1 MADEARVA
9 LLARPGPAHDQ
20 IRKALLDLGAKLV
33 AEGDPAELDP
43 AAIGRLG
50 PNIVLVSLEPAIEPA
65 LERFDDLLGT
75 DGVEVMYDDA
85 EVTKNL
91 EGWDL
96 NRWARHLAAKL
107 LGRDLLPPPPDDA
120 PGIELDLQPVPGA
133 PPTPAQLMD
142 NEKLEDYAA
151 ESPDL
156 AEWVPTNPSL
166 TGDTPAPE
174 PEADAAPRAREADEL
189 PDFDLDLSSIESAMQ
204 GLPEADAPAEKVIAP
219 TDELSFDGDFTL
231 ELGNLEDLLNVDAA
245 PAPAAPAAPA
255 KAAKEEPLL
264 ADLDFDAGSV
274 SFSSF
279 TDEEHEMPAAM
290 DDDVAALAAQL
301 EEFEKTDTRETARDP
316 DFAWAPNDDAAK
328 AKEMRATP
336 PRTSTPLPE
345 VAAPE
350 PKSLEFGSLSLLDED
365 SLPVE
370 PVKPKPVA
378 APSFDSLNLSLEPL
392 DETAVNAKAA
402 GAAAAA
408 AAKAPAA
415 TAAAAKPAFDIG
427 SLSLETVDFESPE
440 SSGSAMQAAPG
451 AILVVAGM
459 GGPDAVRQFLSHLP
473 ATLPVPVLLYQHL
486 EVGKHEP
493 LVDQLAKVSRLPV
506 YLALP
511 GEPAQPG
518 RVAVLPAGMGAAK
531 DGDGLR
537 FTGGALDALLRE
549 MPARDSVLVVLSG
562 ADTVLIHAAASF
574 RGDGGTAFAQSPDSC
589 FDAAAAQAVA
599 SQGAATLPPAQIA
612 EKVAQRWPA

>member
-1 MADEARVA
+1 
-9 LLARPGPAHDQ
+9 
-20 IRKALLDLGAKLV
+20 
-33 AEGDPAELDP
+33 
-43 AAIGRLG
+43 
-50 PNIVLVSLEPAIEPA
+50 
-65 LERFDDLLGT
+65 
-75 DGVEVMYDDA
+75 MYDDA

-96 NRWARHLAAKL
+96 NRWARHLASKL
-107 LGRDLLPPPPDDA
+107 LGRDLLPPPPHDA
-120 PGIELDLQPVPGA
+120 PANEIDLQPVPGA

-142 NEKLEDYAA
+142 NEKLEDYVA

-166 TGDTPAPE
+166 TGDTPPPE
-174 PEADAAPRAREADEL
+174 PEAEAAPRARDADEL
-189 PDFDLDLSSIESAMQ
+189 PDFDLDLSSIESAMS
-204 GLPEADAPAEKVIAP
+204 GIPDADAPAQREVAP
-219 TDELSFDGDFTL
+219 STDDLSFDGDFSL
-231 ELGNLEDLLNVDAA
+231 ELGNLEELLGTETAPPEAA
-245 PAPAAPAAPA
+245 KP
-255 KAAKEEPLL
+255 AKEEPLL
-264 ADLDFDAGSV
+264 ADLDFEGGTV

-279 TDEEHEMPAAM
+279 SDDDPEVPAGM

-301 EEFEKTDTRETARDP
+301 EEFEKSDTRETARDP

-336 PRTSTPLPE
+336 PRTSKPMPD
-345 VAAPE
+345 VPAPE
-350 PKSLEFGSLSLLDED
+350 PKSLEFGSLSLLDDD

-392 DETAVNAKAA
+392 EETAVAAKAA

-408 AAKAPAA
+408 AQAAKSAAIKAPAGA
-415 TAAAAKPAFDIG
+415 TAPSAPKPAFDTG
-427 SLSLETVDFESPE
+427 SLSLETVDFETPSFTE
-440 SSGSAMQAAPG
+440 AAVQAAPG
-451 AILVVAGM
+451 GVLVVAGM

-473 ATLPVPVLLYQHL
+473 HTLPVPVLLYQHL
-486 EVGKHEP
+486 EVGKHER

-506 YLALP
+506 YLAQP
-511 GEPAQPG
+511 GESAQPG
-518 RVAVLPAGMGAAK
+518 RVAVLPAGMGAAR

-537 FTGGALDALLRE
+537 FTGGSLDALLRE

-562 ADTVLIHAAASF
+562 ADTVLIHAAAAF

-599 SQGAATLPPAQIA
+599 SQGAATLAPAQIA

>member
-9 LLARPGPAHDQ
+9 LLARPGPAREQ
-20 IRKALLDLGAKLV
+20 LRKSLLDLGATLV

-43 AAIGRLG
+43 AAVGKLG
-50 PNIVLVSLEPAIEPA
+50 PNIVLVSLEPAIEAA
-65 LERFDDLLGT
+65 LERFDELLGT

-96 NRWARHLAAKL
+96 NRWARHLASKL
-107 LGRDLLPPPPDDA
+107 LGRDLLPPRPDDA
-120 PGIELDLQPVPGA
+120 PAAEPDLQPVPGA

-142 NEKLEDYAA
+142 NEKLEDYVA

-166 TGDTPAPE
+166 TGDAPAPE
-174 PEADAAPRAREADEL
+174 PEAEATPRARDADEL
-189 PDFDLDLSSIESAMQ
+189 PDFDLDLSSIESAMS
-204 GLPEADAPAEKVIAP
+204 GIPDADAPAEREVAP
-219 TDELSFDGDFTL
+219 VGEDLNFEGDFSL
-231 ELGNLEDLLNVDAA
+231 ELGNLEELLGTES
-245 PAPAAPAAPA
+245 PPPAAA
-255 KAAKEEPLL
+255 KPEKEEPLL
-264 ADLDFDAGSV
+264 ADLDFDGSTL

-279 TDEEHEMPAAM
+279 SDDDPEAPVGM

-301 EEFEKTDTRETARDP
+301 EEFEKSDTRETARDP

-336 PRTSTPLPE
+336 ARTSKPMPD
-345 VAAPE
+345 VPAPE

-378 APSFDSLNLSLEPL
+378 APNFDSLNLSLEPL
-392 DETAVNAKAA
+392 EETAVAAKAA

-408 AAKAPAA
+408 AAKVAAPSAP
-415 TAAAAKPAFDIG
+415 KPTFDTG
-427 SLSLETVDFESPE
+427 SLSLETVDFETP
-440 SSGSAMQAAPG
+440 GFTGGAVQAAPG
-451 AILVVAGM
+451 AVLVVAGM

-473 ATLPVPVLLYQHL
+473 NTLPVPVLLYQHL
-486 EVGKHEP
+486 EVGKHER

-511 GEPAQPG
+511 GEQAQAG
-518 RVAVLPAGMGAAK
+518 RVAVLPAGMGAAR

-537 FTGGALDALLRE
+537 FTGGSLDALLRE

-562 ADTVLIHAAASF
+562 ADTVLIQASVPF
-574 RGDGGTAFAQSPDSC
+574 CGGGGTAFAQSPDSC

-599 SQGAATLPPAQIA
+599 SQGAATMAPAQIA